1 MGTILIR
8 RRANGTKAYMGKI
21 ILKQNGKVIHR
32 ESRTFDRRIAAQAW
46 MVKREADLRENGIDQ
61 TSAATLDDAIERYI
75 AESRRQV
82 GKTKTQVLAAI
93 RRHPLAAMPCRDIRS
108 HHLVSF
114 ASDLVVDRQ
123 PQTVANY
130 LSHLAAVFAIARA
143 AWNIPLD
150 PAEMKSATI
159 VAKRMGLI
167 SKSRERHRRPTRAEM
182 DRLIEYFRN
191 RATQAAPLDRVIA
204 FALFS
209 TRRQDEITRMTW
221 ADLET
226 GRVLIRDMKNPGE
239 KQGNDV
245 WCELPPEAEAIARSM
260 PRTDERVFPYCS
272 DTISSTFTR
281 ACKFLGIDDLRFH
294 DLRHEGIT
302 RLFEMGRTIPQV
314 ASVSGHKTWNSLKR
328 YTHIRQAG
336 DRWQG
341 WPAP

>member
-1 MGTILIR
+1 MGTILVR
-8 RRANGTKAYMGKI
+8 RRADGTKSYMGKI
-21 ILKQNGKVIHR
+21 ILKRAGQVIHR

-46 MVKREADLRENGIDQ
+46 LSRRETEIADNGIAPPED
-61 TSAATLDDAIERYI
+61 TTTLSDAITRYI
-75 AESRRQV
+75 DESRRQI
-82 GKTKTQVLAAI
+82 GRTKAQVLAAI
-93 RRHPLAAMPCRDIRS
+93 TRQPIAAMPCRDIRS

-114 ASDLVVDRQ
+114 ASDLAQDRQ

-130 LSHLAAVFAIARA
+130 LSHLSAIFAIARP
-143 AWNIPLD
+143 AWNVPLD
-150 PAEMKSATI
+150 PAEMKAATV

-167 SKSRERHRRPTRAEM
+167 SKSVERHRRPTREEM
-182 DRLIEYFRN
+182 DRLIRYFQG

-221 ADLET
+221 ADLER

-239 KQGNDV
+239 KIGNDV
-245 WCELPPEAEAIARSM
+245 WCDLPPEAEAIARSM
-260 PRTDERVFPYCS
+260 PQTDARVFPYCS

-281 ACKFLGIDDLRFH
+281 ATRFLGIDDLRFH

-314 ASVSGHKTWNSLKR
+314 ASVSGHRTWNSLKR

-336 DRWQG
+336 DRWAG
-341 WPAP
+341 WPD